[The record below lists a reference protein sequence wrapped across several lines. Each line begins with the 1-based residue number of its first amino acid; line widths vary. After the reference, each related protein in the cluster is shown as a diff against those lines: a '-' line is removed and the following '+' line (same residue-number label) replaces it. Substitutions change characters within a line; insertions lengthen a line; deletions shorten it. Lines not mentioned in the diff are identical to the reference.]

1 MSLEQRNDSKAIDR
15 GFNVEKPKEIF
26 DGAIAKA
33 MNNHLGMFDEMRL
46 QNSKAKAQ
54 LEILRNQLSNAVKIA
69 THVDNQKT
77 AAALLAI
84 DMDTDKLM
92 TNIRTVYDGW
102 LREIGSSQKTE
113 NIEALHSFGEKIEK
127 QKEIV
132 KRGQFDEKK
141 KKVLLEALD
150 HIWYDMFDKLFENA
164 SQEILKKNDII

>member
-1 MSLEQRNDSKAIDR
+1 M
-15 GFNVEKPKEIF
+15 
-26 DGAIAKA
+26 
-33 MNNHLGMFDEMRL
+33 
-46 QNSKAKAQ
+46 
-54 LEILRNQLSNAVKIA
+54 
-69 THVDNQKT
+69 DNQKT

-92 TNIRTVYDGW
+92 TNIRTVYAGW

-113 NIEALHSFGEKIEK
+113 NIEALHFFGEKIEK